1 MGIYTS
7 ALLLEHL
14 FTGCFK
20 IIVKLAFHVKVIR
33 ISRIIREKRI
43 LTPFHISNMGY
54 GSSHDFVTPCFSR
67 FPRLKTR
74 SRVYSPESWT
84 TWRILYQVSIKKK
97 DLIFDYYATLWTGC
111 SRKIVVFLR
120 LDGRGLRKEID
131 CINGRLLKRMLEE

>member
-1 MGIYTS
+1 MEILVIYKRVGIYTS

-84 TWRILYQVSIKKK
+84 TWRILYQVSIKK
-97 DLIFDYYATLWTGC
+97 IFYSTTT
-111 SRKIVVFLR
+111 R
-120 LDGRGLRKEID
+120 LYGQGVQEKL
-131 CINGRLLKRMLEE
+131 